1 MKAILSSIILL
12 AALAPSLPHFNSLP
26 EKPGLVEV
34 SELDGKHTREK
45 KLKKEFQVGA
55 NSNLN
60 INNSYGNVDITTWD
74 QNRVVIEVII
84 KTNGDD
90 EEKVEEKL
98 EEINV
103 EFNQSSSGVSAKT
116 RFSKERKS
124 WWKEIFSGFDNV
136 NMEVNYIV
144 RAPVGNNLDISNDY
158 GGIYLD
164 QTTGNTRISCDY
176 GKIDI
181 GELRGRSN
189 YLNFDYTRNSR
200 VDYVTNAEINA
211 DYSDYVIEEAE
222 NLIVNAD
229 YTNSKIMKVSKLEF
243 NCDYGSVEIDKV
255 KELVGVGDYLTTKI
269 NRLFT
274 SADLTLDYG
283 SLSIEKVIKGT
294 RKVNINTD
302 YAGVKI
308 GYDNE
313 MNFRFDVKTSYG
325 SVKGTDGMNIESNN
339 QGNTSRNVSGTYG
352 SGGNAASFS
361 INTSYGSVQFSQ
373 Q

>member
-1 MKAILSSIILL
+1 MKAILSSIILF
-12 AALAPSLPHFNSLP
+12 AVLAPGIPSFNSITG
-26 EKPGLVEV
+26 KPGIMEV
-34 SELDGKHTREK
+34 SELEGKHTREK
-45 KLKKEFQVGA
+45 KLKKEFQVNA
-55 NSNLN
+55 NSDLS
-60 INNSYGNVDITTWD
+60 IKNSYGNVDITTWD

-98 EEINV
+98 EDINV
-103 EFNQSSSGVSAKT
+103 EFNQTSSGVSART
-116 RFSKERKS
+116 RFSKEEKS
-124 WWKEIFSGFDNV
+124 WWKEIFSGFNNV
-136 NMEVNYIV
+136 NMEVNYII
-144 RAPVGNNLDISNDY
+144 RAPESNNLDIDNDY
-158 GGIYLD
+158 GGIYID
-164 QTTGNTRISCDY
+164 KSTGNAKISCDY

-200 VDYVTNAEINA
+200 VEYVTNAEVNA
-211 DYSDYVIEEAE
+211 DYSDYLIEEAE

-229 YTNSKIMKVSKLEF
+229 YTDSKIMKVSKLEF

-255 KELVGVGDYLTTKI
+255 KVLIGNGDYLTTKI

-283 SLSIEKVIKGT
+283 SLSIGKVIKGA
-294 RKVNINTD
+294 RNININTD
-302 YAGVKI
+302 YAGVKL

-325 SVKGTDGMNIESNN
+325 SIKGTEGLNLEKSN
-339 QGNTSRNVSGTYG
+339 QGNTSKNISGTYG
-352 SGGNAASFS
+352 SGGNAAAFN
-361 INTSYGSVQFSQ
+361 INTSYGNVQFSKQ
-373 Q
+373 